1 MILFKV
7 TKEDCSKFKAV
18 HKEKEESL
26 KKNSFSITEITDMR
40 VYRKESVPFEDF
52 INEKQIILSI

>member
-1 MILFKV
+1 MILLKV
-7 TKEDCSKFKAV
+7 TKEDCSKFEAV

-26 KKNSFSITEITDMR
+26 KKDSFSTTEITDIR
-40 VYRKESVPFEDF
+40 VYRKESFTFEDF